1 MQLLTSTWSE
11 VSETT
16 IKICFKKIEIFE
28 KLVEETINYQDDL
41 FKDLEVGEL
50 GETNN
55 EFLERL
61 PDEVTEEL
69 NAAVLLDIGA
79 KQSTNGNK
87 TSDFEILEEVRGE
100 AIQEE
105 DDIYVVYDELPKPP
119 SALEVEKVFE
129 VLQQFTL
136 FCGERD
142 DLWEVLSKVKTY
154 SQRAI
159 AKRKKQKPIKDY
171 FKLWSF

>member
-1 MQLLTSTWSE
+1 M
-11 VSETT
+11 
-16 IKICFKKIEIFE
+16 
-28 KLVEETINYQDDL
+28 VEETVNYQDDL

-61 PDEVTEEL
+61 PDEVTEEP

-79 KQSTNGNK
+79 RQSTNGDK

-105 DDIYVVYDELPKPP
+105 DDIDVVYDEPP
-119 SALEVEKVFE
+119 SPLSAFEVEKVIE
-129 VLQQFTL
+129 VFQQFTL
-136 FCGERD
+136 SCNEGD
-142 DLWEVLSKVKTY
+142 DLRDVVSKVNIY

-159 AKRKKQKPIKDY
+159 AKRKK
-171 FKLWSF
+171 